1 MNIPTKTIIT
11 PTTKSK
17 IVIKEWITGADREYI
32 DSALTEGMEM
42 NDVMNQQVK
51 AQDIGKKAKEMEH
64 RELEKFVVSITHP
77 NSEEIKDNIVK
88 NILNLPEQDVEFIKS
103 NLKKN
108 LNLHNTE
115 KE

>member
-51 AQDIGKKAKEMEH
+51 A
-64 RELEKFVVSITHP
+64 LS
-77 NSEEIKDNIVK
+77 S
-88 NILNLPEQDVEFIKS
+88 LN
-103 NLKKN
+103 
-108 LNLHNTE
+108 
-115 KE
+115 